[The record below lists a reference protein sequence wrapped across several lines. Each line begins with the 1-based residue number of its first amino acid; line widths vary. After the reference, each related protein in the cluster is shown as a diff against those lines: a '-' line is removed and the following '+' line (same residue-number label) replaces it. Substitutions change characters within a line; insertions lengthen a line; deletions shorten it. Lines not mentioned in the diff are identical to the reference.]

1 MSAHSLKYNLPKKS
15 FLDEYQCMAES
26 HFRFKKFD
34 MGSDINILDFVELLL
49 KERINCIK

>member
-1 MSAHSLKYNLPKKS
+1 MSSQNLKYNLPKNN
-15 FLDEYQCMAES
+15 FLDEYKCMAET

-34 MGSDINILDFVELLL
+34 IGEDINILDFIEVLL